1 MEQFTYSESYLK
13 RKGVTPHDVAF
24 VIASTLTREFDLPDS
39 RRSNPRVML
48 IGFTPD
54 GELIE
59 IGLEQLPNGYHLFHV
74 RKPASKTYRSKYA
87 SR

>member
-1 MEQFTYSESYLK
+1 MEQFSYSEGYLK
-13 RKGVTPHDVAF
+13 RKGVTLHEVAF

-48 IGFTPD
+48 VGFTPD
-54 GELIE
+54 GDLIE
-59 IGLEQLPNGYHLFHV
+59 VGLEQAPDGYHLFHV
-74 RKPASKTYRSKYA
+74 RKPVSKTYRTKYA